1 MSGGPGS
8 AGGGGGGDQVPCE
21 MLKFD
26 AQLTSPQ
33 PAIVQ
38 TLEVGDVLDVSIV
51 SLNGQQVL
59 QALKNNV
66 AAGGLIG
73 ADASRLRECILSGH
87 AFRAVVLSVNGG
99 QVRVHVEHA

>member
-1 MSGGPGS
+1 MSGS
-8 AGGGGGGDQVPCE
+8 SSGGGGGGDDFVPCE

-33 PAIVQ
+33 PAVVQ
-38 TLEVGDVLDVSIV
+38 TIVAGDVLDVSIV
-51 SLNGQQVL
+51 ALNGQQVL
-59 QALKNNV
+59 QALKNGQ

-73 ADASRLRECILSGH
+73 TDASRLRACIIAGH

>member
-1 MSGGPGS
+1 MSGGS
-8 AGGGGGGDQVPCE
+8 GGGGGGGSDFVPCE

-33 PAIVQ
+33 PAVVQ
-38 TLEVGDVLDVSIV
+38 TMTAGDVLDVNIV

-59 QALKNNV
+59 QALKNGQ